1 MASPTPVKPTDNL
14 QPMKLPDIGQ
24 PEQDQE
30 LQQLY
35 AAVVAKTEEAI
46 RWYDR
51 HKDKNKR
58 FATGLRGGAVV
69 LAALASIFPIAVS
82 MFPTEWLPQRWVP
95 VASILAALGA
105 VCVALDRLYGYSS
118 NWMRYLVALLDLHR
132 QLELLKFGW
141 ARSALE
147 TRISGGSKGDHL
159 TVSLDQL
166 QATLASVNQTLKA
179 ETLEW
184 VTHFAGALQELE
196 RSVTAQR
203 AVVSTPVPLVVAT
216 EGAARVQLAGLETV
230 EGHVCRLQL
239 GEKGPALEH
248 TGATKVF
255 TGLTPGQYPL
265 RVTAMRGG
273 KPVLVEE
280 VVTIRPGETASVSV
294 SLA

>member
-1 MASPTPVKPTDNL
+1 MASPAPVKPTDNL

-35 AAVVAKTEEAI
+35 SAVVAKTEEAI

-51 HKDKNKR
+51 HKSSHKR
-58 FATGLRGGAVV
+58 RAVALRTSAVV
-69 LAALASIFPIAVS
+69 LAALASILPIGVS
-82 MFPTEWLPQRWVP
+82 MLPAECSPQRWVP
-95 VASILAALGA
+95 VASIFAALGA
-105 VCVALDRLYGYSS
+105 VCVAIDRLYGYSS
-118 NWMRYLVALLDLHR
+118 NWMRYLVALLDLNQ

-147 TRISGGSKGDHL
+147 TRITGGSKGDHL
-159 TVSLDQL
+159 AASLNQL
-166 QATLASVNQTLKA
+166 QATLASVNQTLKT

-203 AVVSTPVPLVVAT
+203 AVVSTPLPLVVAT

-230 EGHVCRLQL
+230 EGHMCKLQL
-239 GEKGPALEH
+239 GEKAAVEH

-265 RVTAMRGG
+265 RVSAMRGG
-273 KPVLVEE
+273 KAIHVEE
-280 VVTIRPGETASVSV
+280 VVTIKPGETASVSV